1 VDLARLLAHRT
12 APTRRRQRPAR
23 AFEHVRAKEAFFAV
37 PGNSLHLHVVGHG
50 GSANGSNRQRQANGR
65 CALRT
70 HSLGAPL
77 PALHGLGTRPDGG
90 VVTQRTANPC
100 TPVRFRLG
108 PPLPS
113 SFSRTTARLNRPSAR
128 LPSLRLPRNGQKN
141 GPAASGRAWKVWER
155 MPERPARNGP
165 AEVLHQMQKLHRL
178 LRLTQ
183 RSS

>member
-113 SFSRTTARLNRPSAR
+113 SFSRTTRAAEQAGRPSVSFGCRATGKKMAR
-128 LPSLRLPRNGQKN
+128 PRAAEPGKFGRGCLK
-141 GPAASGRAWKVWER
+141 GP
-155 MPERPARNGP
+155 PAM
-165 AEVLHQMQKLHRL
+165 A
-178 LRLTQ
+178 Q
-183 RSS
+183 RRCCIKCKSCTGCCV